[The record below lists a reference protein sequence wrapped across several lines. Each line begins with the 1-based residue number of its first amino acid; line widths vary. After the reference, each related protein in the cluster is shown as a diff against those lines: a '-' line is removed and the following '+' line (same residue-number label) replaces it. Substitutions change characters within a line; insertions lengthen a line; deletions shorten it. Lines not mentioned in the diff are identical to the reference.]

1 MFLELFSTSSI
12 HTLSPI
18 PASTFPDLDAFM
30 LYYPHMENDNT
41 TPRDEVTET
50 SSVAESLT
58 KDLPVTRITSE
69 FAAQISR
76 EVTAAEIILFAAAF
90 ATLPL
95 LDFVAKAFGSLGSAT
110 QALYAI
116 VPAAAFGLGYW
127 FSRDKVNAIGVFLH
141 SMAAI
146 ALLMAAIALLPMIPG
161 MQSVLTGPGTIALG
175 MPILTFI
182 FLYAAA
188 RVPNTGAS
196 YLFASIAA
204 IMIFFLSAAQ
214 LLGIPCNNALIGGS
228 DKAALICSATPY
240 VQNTLIPVAIFI
252 LGYFTFQTKKA

>member
-1 MFLELFSTSSI
+1 
-12 HTLSPI
+12 
-18 PASTFPDLDAFM
+18 
-30 LYYPHMENDNT
+30 MENEIQ

-50 SSVAESLT
+50 STVAETLN
-58 KDLPVTRITSE
+58 KELAITRITKE
-69 FAAQISR
+69 FAAQITR

-95 LDFVAKAFGSLGSAT
+95 MDFIAKAFGSLGNAT

-127 FSRDKVNAIGVFLH
+127 FSKDKVTAVGVFLH
-141 SMAAI
+141 SIAAI
-146 ALLMAAIALLPMIPG
+146 ALLMAAIALLPMISG
-161 MQSVLTGPGTIALG
+161 VQSVLTGPGTIALG

-196 YLFASIAA
+196 YVFASIAA
-204 IMIFFLSAAQ
+204 MMIFFLSAAQ
-214 LLGIPCNNALIGGS
+214 LLGIPCNNAIISGS
-228 DKAALICSATPY
+228 DKAAAICQATPY

>member
-1 MFLELFSTSSI
+1 
-12 HTLSPI
+12 
-18 PASTFPDLDAFM
+18 
-30 LYYPHMENDNT
+30 MENDIQ

-50 SSVAESLT
+50 SSVAESLN
-58 KDLPVTRITSE
+58 KELPITRITKE
-69 FAAQISR
+69 FATQITR

-95 LDFVAKAFGSLGSAT
+95 MDFIAKAFGSLGSAT
-110 QALYAI
+110 QVLYAV
-116 VPAAAFGLGYW
+116 VPAAAFALGYW
-127 FSRDKVNAIGVFLH
+127 FSKDKVTAVGVFLH

-161 MQSVLTGPGTIALG
+161 MQLVLTGPGTIAIG

-196 YLFASIAA
+196 YVFASIAA

-214 LLGIPCNNALIGGS
+214 LLGIPCNNALLNGS
-228 DKAALICSATPY
+228 ANASAICSATPY
-240 VQNTLIPVAIFI
+240 IQNTLIPVAIFL
-252 LGYFTFQTKKA
+252 LGFFTFQTKKA